1 MNRGPPPPSQQ
12 LQQQHQH
19 QQQNK
24 QGPPA
29 STRTMG
35 PASPRTVEA
44 AMRDLGV
51 EAAPEQ
57 EDTMTNLRKTFA
69 GIFGDM

>member
-1 MNRGPPPPSQQ
+1 MNRGPVPPQPQAP
-12 LQQQHQH
+12 QQQAP
-19 QQQNK
+19 QQQRP
-24 QGPPA
+24 Q
-29 STRTMG
+29 G
-35 PASPRTVEA
+35 PASPGAVEA

-51 EAAPEQ
+51 EPQPEQ

>member
-1 MNRGPPPPSQQ
+1 MSFSISSAPRSGPPPPQQ
-12 LQQQHQH
+12 A
-19 QQQNK
+19 
-24 QGPPA
+24 PP
-29 STRTMG
+29 TNRPTG
-35 PASPRTVEA
+35 PASPGAVEA

-51 EAAPEQ
+51 EAQPEQ